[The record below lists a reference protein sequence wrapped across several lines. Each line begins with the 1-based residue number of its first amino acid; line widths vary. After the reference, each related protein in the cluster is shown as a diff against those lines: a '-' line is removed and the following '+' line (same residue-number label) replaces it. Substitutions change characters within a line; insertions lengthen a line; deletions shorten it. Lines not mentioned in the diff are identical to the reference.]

1 MPVPDLVLDPALK
14 LWVLLPISVVMVL
27 VGILRSYISVL
38 LQPKM
43 KLQDYK
49 LVREQQHLA
58 RLRTYRRNC
67 SVFWTKQELQNKI
80 DFFTSE
86 YSGTKYWKELPPSH
100 PNEIKNPLADAN
112 SSDFLFQ
119 MMKNNFANYVPQT
132 LIMWWVNYF
141 FKGYVVMRLPFNLTG
156 NFKSMLQQSID
167 TTDLDVT
174 YVSAIS
180 WYFVNLLGLKSIYSL
195 LLDDGDIVNQLMAQQ
210 QQQPMVPPMAGAG
223 PSVDKQFK
231 AELENLQIVPFK
243 SCLDGIE
250 GRFAEKWE

>member
-58 RLRTYRRNC
+58 RIRTYRRNY
-67 SVFWTKQELQNKI
+67 SVFWAKQELQNKI
-80 DFFTSE
+80 DFFIPE
-86 YSGTKYWKELPPSH
+86 YSGTKYLKELPPSD

-112 SSDFLFQ
+112 SSDFLLQ
-119 MMKNNFANYVPQT
+119 MVKNNFANYVPQT

-195 LLDDGDIVNQLMAQQ
+195 LLDDGDIINQLMAQQ

-223 PSVDKQFK
+223 PSVDKLFK

-250 GRFAEKWE
+250 SRFIEKWE

>member
-43 KLQDYK
+43 KLQDYR

-58 RLRTYRRNC
+58 RLRTYRRNY
-67 SVFWTKQELQNKI
+67 SIFWTKQELQNRI
-80 DFFTSE
+80 DFFISE
-86 YSGTKYWKELPPSH
+86 YSGTKYLKELPPSD

-112 SSDFLFQ
+112 SSDLLLQ
-119 MMKNNFANYVPQT
+119 MVKNNFANYVPQT

-174 YVSAIS
+174 YVSSIS

-210 QQQPMVPPMAGAG
+210 QQQPMVPPIAGAG
-223 PSVDKQFK
+223 PSADKQFK

-243 SCLDGIE
+243 SCLEGIE
-250 GRFAEKWE
+250 SRFAEKWG